1 MIKKEKKLINHKR
14 IKLKTPASEL
24 YPPDYDF
31 SVIFDSVENRKARH
45 KLDKGHNPD
54 IIIKIEDEIK

>member
-31 SVIFDSVENRKARH
+31 SVIFDLWKIEK
-45 KLDKGHNPD
+45 PD
-54 IIIKIEDEIK
+54 INLIKDIIQI